1 MNQRVTDKSAGID
14 FVYKSM
20 RARKSLRFLE
30 HARRTLTSAQEA
42 SGLTWTAWTVEITS
56 LVPKRVIITADP
68 ENIKAVLTGQF
79 LDFGKGESFHREWRE
94 LLGDSIFAT
103 DGQKWSS
110 ARQLLRPMFVRDR
123 IVDTEMFEPNV
134 QRLIRL
140 LGGSE
145 MTGKVVEVSN
155 LFFRFTLDTST
166 EYLLGKGTDSLDNPK
181 TRFAQAFEYVQIK
194 QSEYFRLG

>member
-1 MNQRVTDKSAGID
+1 M
-14 FVYKSM
+14 
-20 RARKSLRFLE
+20 
-30 HARRTLTSAQEA
+30 
-42 SGLTWTAWTVEITS
+42 
-56 LVPKRVIITADP
+56 
-68 ENIKAVLTGQF
+68 LTGQF

>member
-1 MNQRVTDKSAGID
+1 
-14 FVYKSM
+14 M
-20 RARKSLRFLE
+20 RARKSLRFVE
-30 HARRTLTSAQEA
+30 HARRTLASAQQA
-42 SGLTWTAWTVEITS
+42 NGLTWTPRTVEITS
-56 LVPKRVIITADP
+56 LVPKRVIITIDP

-79 LDFGKGESFHREWRE
+79 QDFGKGESFHREWKG

-103 DGQKWSS
+103 DGEKWSS

-123 IVDTEMFEPNV
+123 IVDTQMFEPNV
-134 QRLIRL
+134 QKLLRLFS
-140 LGGSE
+140 GSSKK
-145 MTGKVVEVSN
+145 GKVVEVSD